1 MMKGRGASSIFR
13 NMAFQDE
20 DQVAVTSS
28 RTLNSQESLKKN
40 NFFGGVSDTAA
51 GSVE

>member
-20 DQVAVTSS
+20 DQPVASS
-28 RTLNSQESLKKN
+28 RALNSQESLKKN